1 MANIDM
7 ALALAE
13 RPPHTRPEGEPTSSI
28 AQRIYIVRHAR
39 PLEYAVPDSPLA
51 PDGHE
56 AALKYPAERFGPLF
70 QAYPDRQR
78 AICITYSD
86 RPRTKETAECFF
98 EGFHKL
104 KQELGLDKTHI
115 VEPHPDPTLRTTAP
129 FKKLMDKL
137 GIKRDELKKA
147 WEDLTEEISREYGIP
162 TIKDIG
168 DMMKFKIHRS
178 TFSST
183 PDLEIIDIWVTH
195 ETTHIGLLG
204 PSIDIPPLGTLAA
217 YGDRETGM
225 VICEW
230 NGKRTALAL
239 SGEPV
244 LDIQA
249 GN

>member
-1 MANIDM
+1 MAP
-7 ALALAE
+7 AVTE
-13 RPPHTRPEGEPTSSI
+13 RSPHKPREGEDASRI

-39 PLEYAVPDSPLA
+39 PLEYAVPESPLA

-56 AALKYPAERFGPLF
+56 AALNYPTERFGLSF

-78 AICITYSD
+78 VVCITYSD

-98 EGFHKL
+98 EGFKKL
-104 KQELGLDKTHI
+104 KVELGLAETFIATPK
-115 VEPHPDPTLRTTAP
+115 PDPTLRTTAP

-137 GIKRDELKKA
+137 GIERSDLKRA
-147 WEDLTEEISREYGIP
+147 WGNLTEETSREYGIP
-162 TIKDIG
+162 TIRDIG
-168 DMMKFKIHRS
+168 ELMKFKIHLS
-178 TFSST
+178 TFSSS

-204 PSIDIPPLGTLAA
+204 PSIDVPPLATLAA

-230 NGKRTALAL
+230 NGGRTTLAL
-239 SGEPV
+239 SGEPTSGI
-244 LDIQA
+244 LAD
-249 GN
+249 N